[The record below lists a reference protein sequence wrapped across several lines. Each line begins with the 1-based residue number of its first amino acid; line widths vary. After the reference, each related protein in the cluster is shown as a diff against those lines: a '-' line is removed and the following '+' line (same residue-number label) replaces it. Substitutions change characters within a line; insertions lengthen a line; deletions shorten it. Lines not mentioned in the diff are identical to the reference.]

1 MGLRITGVKFHQH
14 ETQFIIGYAKA
25 GNILRQS
32 RIDEWSLENPEGYQR
47 EVIER
52 RAREFGNFIARKG
65 ISPNAVLLNIRD
77 ADINTINKIREN
89 EYEIPDGIR
98 LWVVDGQHRLKGLE
112 IAGFNHPDV
121 LNINIPVVLMNLKSR
136 NPDSA
141 RNQEATQ
148 FLIINKTQKGVRS
161 DLAERLLVK
170 AEEKKEKYE
179 DLEMPTFLRRSR
191 SSLNQKD
198 IDSKIEEIKEEP
210 EYRDKEDLDIPTF
223 LRKNRDVPK
232 YYRENFEK
240 QDSIKYN
247 NDAYVDYQEY
257 NIASPRD
264 YIKHN
269 VLPSNLKRELRWKP
283 RGVRISDV
291 LNNRSDSPLQGK
303 MKLPNDR
310 PRGTTF
316 SQVSMVS
323 SLKNVLSTAPFSSLS
338 DDELSSVLIN
348 IWKAVKELCPE
359 PFQEVEIK
367 MRADD
372 YVLLKTTGIFV
383 IPKLLVGLNPYLP
396 RKNGMGIYTVEIFKR
411 FLSRAGELTE
421 SDFWRSVGP
430 ETAGSLGTGQ
440 KSFSYISRM
449 IIKRII
455 TKGDDQG
462 KQKVIL

>member
-1 MGLRITGVKFHQH
+1 MGLKITGVKFHQH

-25 GNILRQS
+25 GDISRQS
-32 RIDEWSLENPEGYQR
+32 RIDEWSPANPEGYQR

-52 RAREFGNFIARKG
+52 RAREFGNFIAKKG

-77 ADINTINKIREN
+77 ADINNIKKIREN

-112 IAGFNHPDV
+112 MAGMKYPDI
-121 LNINIPVVLMNLKSR
+121 LDINIPVVLMNLKSE
-136 NPDSA
+136 NPDLA

-179 DLEMPTFLRRSR
+179 ELEMPTFLRRR
-191 SSLNQKD
+191 KPSLNQKD
-198 IDSKIEEIKEEP
+198 MDSEIEEIREEP
-210 EYRDKEDLDIPTF
+210 EYRDKENLDIPTF
-223 LRKNRDVPK
+223 LRHKRNAPQNNK
-232 YYRENFEK
+232 ENFEE
-240 QDSIKYN
+240 QDSIEYN
-247 NDAYVDYQEY
+247 NM
-257 NIASPRD
+257 ASPRD
-264 YIKHN
+264 YSRHN

-283 RGVRISDV
+283 RAVRISDL
-291 LNNRSDSPLQGK
+291 LNTRSDSPLQGK
-303 MKLPNDR
+303 MKLPNVR

-316 SQVSMVS
+316 SQVSMVG

-338 DDELSSVLIN
+338 DDELASILIN
-348 IWKAVKELCPE
+348 KWKAVKELCPE
-359 PFQEVEIK
+359 PFCEVERK
-367 MRADD
+367 QRADD

-396 RKNGMGIYTVEIFKR
+396 RKNGVGIYTVEIFKQ
-411 FLSRAGELTE
+411 FLSRAGELME
-421 SDFWRSVGP
+421 ADFWLSAGP
-430 ETAGSLGTGQ
+430 ETAGALGTGQ
-440 KSFSYISRM
+440 KSFSYIAQM

-462 KQKVIL
+462 KQNVIL